1 MSLHMKNQFKKLPVT
16 KQSQAAF
23 IVFPALIFVLLLIL
37 LALFMMRGVSMDEK
51 MSSNTREKS
60 RALEA
65 AQTALSYAEWW
76 LQQPSNATDGLGNSC
91 SGTSSVPKIL
101 PATCTKPTVANVQTS
116 SALPAYTTYTL
127 APSTAPSTGT
137 TPYIS
142 TSGGVNVYYANPTYS
157 IYYVGKD
164 SSGRL
169 LYSVYA
175 LAYGGNQQ
183 AVAAVQSLY
192 YVQPSLLKLGNN

>member
-1 MSLHMKNQFKKLPVT
+1 MNTELKNCITTKK
-16 KQSQAAF
+16 SQKAF
-23 IVFPALIFVLLLIL
+23 IVFPALVFVLLLIL
-37 LALFMMRGVSMDEK
+37 LALYMMRGVNMDEK

-76 LQQPSNATDGLGNSC
+76 LQQPSNASDGLGNSC
-91 SGTSSVPKIL
+91 SGTSSVAKVL
-101 PATCTKPTVANVQTS
+101 PASCTKPTVANVQTS
-116 SALPAYTTYTL
+116 SVLPTYTTYTI
-127 APSTAPSTGT
+127 APSTAPTTGT

-142 TSGGVNVYYANPTYS
+142 SSGGVNVYYANPTYS

-192 YVQPSLLKLGNN
+192 YVQPSLLKLGNT

>member
-1 MSLHMKNQFKKLPVT
+1 MNIQSKNHMAAIK
-16 KQSQAAF
+16 SQRAF
-23 IVFPALIFVLLLIL
+23 IVFPALVFVLLLIL
-37 LALFMMRGVSMDEK
+37 LALYMMRGVSMDEK

-76 LQQPSNATDGLGNSC
+76 LQQPNNATDGLGNSC

-101 PATCTKPTVANVQTS
+101 PSTCTKPAVANVQTNS
-116 SALPAYTTYTL
+116 VLPAYTTYTL
-127 APSTAPSTGT
+127 APSTAPATGT
-137 TPYIS
+137 APYIS
-142 TSGGVNVYYANPTYS
+142 TSGGVNVYYANPVYS
-157 IYYVGKD
+157 IYYVGID

-169 LYSVYA
+169 LYAVYA

-192 YVQPSLLKLGNN
+192 YVQPSLLKAGNNN

>member
-1 MSLHMKNQFKKLPVT
+1 MNTQFKNCITT
-16 KQSQAAF
+16 KKSQKAF
-23 IVFPALIFVLLLIL
+23 IVFPALVFVLLLIL
-37 LALFMMRGVSMDEK
+37 LALYMMRGVSMDEK

-60 RALEA
+60 RAVEA
-65 AQTALSYAEWW
+65 SQTALSYAEWW
-76 LQQPSNATDGLGNSC
+76 LQQPNNATDGLGNSC

-101 PATCTKPTVANVQTS
+101 PASCIKPSVANVQIS
-116 SALPAYTTYTL
+116 SALPAYTTYIL
-127 APSTAPSTGT
+127 APSTAPSAGK
-137 TPYIS
+137 PYIS

-192 YVQPSLLKLGNN
+192 YVQPSLLKLGNT

>member
-1 MSLHMKNQFKKLPVT
+1 MHNQFKNCLNT
-16 KQSQAAF
+16 KKTQKAF
-23 IVFPALIFVLLLIL
+23 IVFPALVFVLLLIL
-37 LALFMMRGVSMDEK
+37 LALYMMRGVSMDEK

-60 RALEA
+60 RAVEA

-76 LQQPSNATDGLGNSC
+76 LQQPNNATDGLGNSC
-91 SGTSSVPKIL
+91 SGTSIVPKIL
-101 PATCTKPTVANVQTS
+101 PASCTKPAVASIQTNS
-116 SALPAYTTYTL
+116 ILPAYTTYIL
-127 APSTAPSTGT
+127 APNTAPSAGK
-137 TPYIS
+137 PYIS

-192 YVQPSLLKLGNN
+192 YVQPSLLKLGNT

>member
-1 MSLHMKNQFKKLPVT
+1 MNTQLKNRISAKK
-16 KQSQAAF
+16 SQAAF
-23 IVFPALIFVLLLIL
+23 IVFPALVFVLLLIL
-37 LALFMMRGVSMDEK
+37 LALYMMRGVSMDEK

-60 RALEA
+60 RAVEA

-76 LQQPSNATDGLGNSC
+76 LQQPSNANDGLGNSC

-101 PATCTKPTVANVQTS
+101 PASCTKPTVANVQTS
-116 SALPAYTTYTL
+116 STLPAYTTYTL
-127 APSTAPSTGT
+127 APSTAPSAGM
-137 TPYIS
+137 PYIS

-169 LYSVYA
+169 LYAVYA

-183 AVAAVQSLY
+183 AIAAVQSLY
-192 YVQPSLLKLGNN
+192 YVQPSLLSLGNK